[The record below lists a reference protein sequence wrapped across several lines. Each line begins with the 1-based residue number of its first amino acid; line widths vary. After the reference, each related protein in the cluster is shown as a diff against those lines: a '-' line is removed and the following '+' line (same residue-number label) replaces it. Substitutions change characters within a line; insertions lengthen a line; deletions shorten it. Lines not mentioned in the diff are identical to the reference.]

1 MKTGDAPASG
11 RHAYGKKGMTVA
23 QRGNC
28 QDMAEVSRGWD
39 ELEEWERDEW
49 RKRARQLRI
58 RVRRQVAYANQQKA
72 RTRALRPQEFYV
84 KINRVLGVCG
94 YERRRLPPP
103 EPKFGPNPL
112 KPELEASLLKGRL
125 VLKLVLRAAPVNDI
139 MVFGSP
145 PRRAGQEPGGNYAF
159 LGLLPP
165 PKGRK
170 SNISE
175 MYCRGANK
183 AGQVCAVKSGI
194 TRPEGGFWLC
204 SPESGTKIEMLQR
217 RIGLCG
223 DATRAPS
230 GVL

>member
-1 MKTGDAPASG
+1 
-11 RHAYGKKGMTVA
+11 
-23 QRGNC
+23 
-28 QDMAEVSRGWD
+28 
-39 ELEEWERDEW
+39 LEEWERDEW

-112 KPELEASLLKGRL
+112 KPELEASLVKGRL
-125 VLKLVLRAAPVNDI
+125 VLKLVLRATPVNDI

-145 PRRAGQEPGGNYAF
+145 PRRPGQDPGSNYAF

-170 SNISE
+170 INISG
-175 MYCRGANK
+175 MYLRK
-183 AGQVCAVKSGI
+183 L
-194 TRPEGGFWLC
+194 EEW
-204 SPESGTKIEMLQR
+204 R
-217 RIGLCG
+217 RIKNRQHQVPLGGARICIRTWPQVNGWEDKGAMTISHGLVRWVG
-223 DATRAPS
+223 
-230 GVL
+230 